1 MSGKYLLEPSI
12 IVSVRKA
19 GRNPSKNQPHPGSRR
34 MGLNF
39 SLFFPLLLLA

>member
-1 MSGKYLLEPSI
+1 MKLAQLGWKMPPKQLALI
-12 IVSVRKA
+12 
-19 GRNPSKNQPHPGSRR
+19 R